1 VCFGGVYFGGGWGSM
16 KKFGFC
22 LGEGEG
28 EGEGEV
34 GRWKWEDGMGGQGAV
49 GPGVG
54 DGWGGARLM
63 DGVRLRRTSPRG
75 SAKTMRDGRR
85 VDAGKGLPVIDS
97 PADAFAGLLM
107 TAEEALALAEQAL
120 SADDLGRA
128 ADAGSG
134 VANSRG
140 RFNQLDP
147 TFGRSVR
154 RGRRLPLEVI
164 LQ

>member
-1 VCFGGVYFGGGWGSM
+1 MLRPSAATWLGVGIACFR
-16 KKFGFC
+16 
-22 LGEGEG
+22 LGEL
-28 EGEGEV
+28 V
-34 GRWKWEDGMGGQGAV
+34 
-49 GPGVG
+49 
-54 DGWGGARLM
+54 
-63 DGVRLRRTSPRG
+63 
-75 SAKTMRDGRR
+75 
-85 VDAGKGLPVIDS
+85 
-97 PADAFAGLLM
+97 